1 MVRFIDDLAK
11 YLDLNFVENYPIGF
25 SNMFL
30 FLNSGQKIR
39 KSAKTLLM
47 PKYIYEMPTISG
59 QKAIS
64 GRKAISGQRTNSG
77 QKANSGQKKTILAK
91 KPILAK
97 KLFLTKSDFWPKRN

>member
-47 PKYIYEMPTISG
+47 PK
-59 QKAIS
+59 
-64 GRKAISGQRTNSG
+64 
-77 QKANSGQKKTILAK
+77 
-91 KPILAK
+91 
-97 KLFLTKSDFWPKRN
+97 

>member
-64 GRKAISGQRTNSG
+64 GRKAF
-77 QKANSGQKKTILAK
+77 LAK
-91 KPILAK
+91 RH
-97 KLFLTKSDFWPKRN
+97 FWPKSQFWLKIHCTLQMPLKQFQLVTIY